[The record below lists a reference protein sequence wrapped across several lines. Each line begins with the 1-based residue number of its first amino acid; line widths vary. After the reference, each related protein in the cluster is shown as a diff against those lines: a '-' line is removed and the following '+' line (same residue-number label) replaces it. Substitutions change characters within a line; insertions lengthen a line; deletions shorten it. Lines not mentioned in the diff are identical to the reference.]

1 MPLIFYTTGSFLKA
15 VSKGDI
21 GEVTQYLKQDADWA
35 KSKNK
40 QSESALH
47 LAAEKGHLDLIRLL
61 VEHGAELEAQNRY
74 GATPLSDAVSNGR
87 EAAITLFLEL
97 GANPDGGGQTQLP
110 LGIAV
115 SRNMPRVVRQLLA
128 AKADPNLNN
137 PLLVAAQ
144 YNYGE
149 TGIALVEGGAKLDA
163 HDYYYR
169 YPLHFA
175 ASTGGFDLAR
185 ALLDKGADINVR
197 DNNNGYTPLHFAV
210 MYGHSLLVELL
221 LERGAR
227 TDIISNHGTAPLEL
241 AQEKKNVAIIRMLEA
256 HTKTAPALPEQPP
269 ALLPAA
275 HATPAAHADNGN
287 ETWLR
292 MGDSRVAH
300 VGTWPEMGRRLTEI
314 FNFSSRERLIITENL
329 RTGAENMSAP
339 ESFDNIAEDALKKA
353 IAAFRG
359 LGGTVDEDA
368 VLNPRGI
375 KKQLRHP

>member
-1 MPLIFYTTGSFLKA
+1 MPLFFYTTGSFLKA
-15 VSKGDI
+15 VSKGDVI
-21 GEVTQYLKQDADWA
+21 EVTQYLQQDADWA

-40 QSESALH
+40 QGESALH
-47 LAAEKGHLDLIRLL
+47 LAAEKGHLDIIRLL
-61 VEHGAELEAQNRY
+61 AEYGADMEAQNRY
-74 GATPLSDAVSNGR
+74 GATPLAEAVSNGK

-97 GANPDGGGQTQLP
+97 GANPDGSGGASQLP
-110 LGIAV
+110 LVLAV
-115 SRNMPRVVRQLLA
+115 SRNMPRVVRQLLT

-149 TGIALVEGGAKLDA
+149 TGIALVEGGAKLDV

-185 ALLDKGADINVR
+185 AILDKGADIDVR
-197 DNNNGYTPLHFAV
+197 ENSNGYTPLHFAV
-210 MYGHSLLVELL
+210 MYGHNLLVDLL

-227 TDIISNHGTAPLEL
+227 TDIISNHGTTPLEL
-241 AQEKKNVAIIRMLEA
+241 AYEKKNVAIIRMLEA
-256 HTKTAPALPEQPP
+256 KVKTAPAIAGQAAAPAPAVAPP
-269 ALLPAA
+269 QN
-275 HATPAAHADNGN
+275 DNGN
-287 ETWLR
+287 ETWMR
-292 MGDSRVAH
+292 MGDTRVAH